1 MHDDR
6 IMVLGAGPAGMAA
19 AVTLAEAGQRVLVVD
34 QSAAPGGAVHRAPL
48 PGVTAAGLPAHK
60 RRWSALMAR
69 AARQV
74 ARIDIAY
81 DTRCSGVDATGA
93 VLLTGGLTRL
103 LRPRGVIIA
112 PGARER
118 VLPRPGW
125 TLPGV
130 VTAGAIQTGLKTSGQ
145 APAGRILLA
154 GSGPFLLAVGA
165 ELTALGTPPVAIIE
179 AAQPLKPAALGLP
192 ISYWAEAVRYRLSL
206 AAAGVKVLTGARLDT
221 ISPGLVANITTRDGK
236 REFQADLIG
245 LHDGVASNDTGL
257 GAQSAIPIMR
267 AGDGREV
274 LGARAAMQ
282 DGTRAALAMLA
293 TLAGRPA
300 PAEPTTL
307 IRQRRAQARLAQ
319 LYAHDEIGALNSL
332 PKDTILC
339 RCEGRTLADLDAL
352 GRAPTARDLRLTGRF
367 GMGACQGRFCAEWVA
382 HFSNTQDLGRPR
394 LPLRP
399 IAIADLLAVPTT
411 DIGD

>member
-1 MHDDR
+1 MHDNR
-6 IMVLGAGPAGMAA
+6 IIVLGAGPAGMAA

-34 QSAAPGGAVHRAPL
+34 QGAAPGGAVHRAPL
-48 PGVTAAGLPAHK
+48 PGVTALGLPAHK

-69 AARQV
+69 AARQA
-74 ARIDIAY
+74 ARIEVAC

-93 VLLTGGLTRL
+93 VLLSGGLTRL
-103 LRPRGVIIA
+103 VRPRGVILA

-130 VTAGAIQTGLKTSGQ
+130 VTAGAIQTGLKTTGQ
-145 APAGRILLA
+145 PPAGRILLA

-192 ISYWAEAVRYRLSL
+192 LSYWAEATRYRLRL
-206 AAAGVKVLTGARLDT
+206 AAAGVRVLTGARLDA
-221 ISPGLVANITTRDGK
+221 IAPGLVAHVTTRHG
-236 REFQADLIG
+236 RRNLQVDLIG

-257 GAQSAIPIMR
+257 GAPCAIPVMR

-274 LGARAAMQ
+274 LGARAAML
-282 DGTRAALAMLA
+282 DGTRAGLAMLA
-293 TLAGRPA
+293 TLAGQPI
-300 PAEPTTL
+300 PKEPTAL
-307 IRQRRAQARLAQ
+307 IRQRRAQARLAR
-319 LYAHDEIGALNSL
+319 LYAHDETDALNAL
-332 PKDTILC
+332 PQDTILC
-339 RCEGRTLADLDAL
+339 RCEGRTKGDLDAL

-382 HFSNTQDLGRPR
+382 HFSKAPDLGRPR

>member
-1 MHDDR
+1 MQDDS
-6 IMVLGAGPAGMAA
+6 IIVLGAGPAGMAA

-34 QSAAPGGAVHRAPL
+34 QGAAPGGAVHRAPL
-48 PGVTAAGLPAHK
+48 PGVTASGLPAHK

-69 AARQV
+69 AARQ
-74 ARIDIAY
+74 AAQIDIVL

-93 VLLTGGLTRL
+93 VLLTGEMTRL
-103 LRPRGVIIA
+103 VRPRGVILA

-130 VTAGAIQTGLKTSGQ
+130 VTAGAIQTGLKTTGQ
-145 APAGRILLA
+145 PPAGRILLA

-165 ELTALGTPPVAIIE
+165 EMTALGAPPVAIIE

-192 ISYWAEAVRYRLSL
+192 ISYWAEAARYRLRL
-206 AAAGVKVLTGARLDT
+206 AAAGVKILTGARLDT
-221 ISPGLVANITTRDGK
+221 ITPGLKAHVTTRHGK
-236 REFQADLIG
+236 HEFQADLIG

-257 GAQSAIPIMR
+257 GAPCEIPVLR

-274 LGARAAMQ
+274 LGARAAML
-282 DGTRAALAMLA
+282 DGTRAGLAMLA
-293 TLAGRPA
+293 QLAGQPA
-300 PAEPTTL
+300 PAEPRAL
-307 IRQRRAQARLAQ
+307 IRQRHAQTRLGL
-319 LYAHDEIGALNSL
+319 LYTHDEIGALNAL

-339 RCEGRTLADLDAL
+339 RCEGRSLADLDAL

-382 HFSNTQDLGRPR
+382 YFSKTPDLGRPR